1 MPGFFTNCVPAISL
15 YACFVEKKQFEFPSE
30 CLDTAVLFFCEKGHF
45 RFSIDS
51 GEPECAES
59 GDVVFCPA
67 KSTLHR
73 EVVTP
78 VTLHV
83 LHFSLHETAC
93 KQYPCGKLHLA
104 NPERI
109 LTDFNTLPNSV
120 ILHNFHPYE
129 LHFLLDVWYT
139 VAIQL
144 DANTHAQN
152 KNADLW
158 MEKARTKLMQNL
170 SQKITL
176 TELATTFGLT
186 PVAFVR
192 RFSKAYGQTPIH
204 FLTTIRMKKAV
215 QLLNETA
222 KTVKEISE
230 ICGYE
235 NAYYFSNCFKKYT
248 GLSPRAFRNA
258 LRL

>member
-1 MPGFFTNCVPAISL
+1 MPGFFTTCTPAISL
-15 YACFVEKKQFEFPSE
+15 YARFVEKQQFEFASE
-30 CLDTAVLFFCEKGHF
+30 CLDTAVLFFCEKGQF

-51 GEPECAES
+51 GEPDYAEA

-73 EVVTP
+73 EALTP
-78 VTLHV
+78 ITLYV
-83 LHFSLHETAC
+83 LHFSLHGIQR

-104 NPERI
+104 NLERV
-109 LTDFNTLPNSV
+109 LTDFNAFPNSV
-120 ILHNFHPYE
+120 ILHHFQPYE

-139 VAIQL
+139 AAIQL
-144 DANTHAQN
+144 DSSSLS
-152 KNADLW
+152 KNNRADPW
-158 MEKARTKLMQNL
+158 MEKARAQLIQTI

-192 RFSKAYGQTPIH
+192 RFSKAYGQTPMH
-204 FLTTIRMKKAV
+204 FLITLRMKKAI
-215 QLLNETA
+215 QLLNETS
-222 KTVKEISE
+222 KTVREISE

-248 GLSPRAFRNA
+248 GLSPSVFRRT